1 MHKMG
6 VLGLAIIFKQKS
18 DSFSKNSKCPLNFTQ
33 NKVHK
38 EGGQKFEFA
47 DVGGGG
53 GVFTNY

>member
-33 NKVHK
+33 NEVHG
-38 EGGQKFEFA
+38 EGGDKNLNFLMW
-47 DVGGGG
+47 GR